1 MKLITIAVAAAAGLM
16 TIASC
21 KTQNTKVGSDDLKTL
36 EQKAS
41 YALGS
46 DMARNITLQIRQ
58 YATRFSDLDSN
69 LIKAAFVEY
78 LNTGVSQL
86 DSATIKTTLEEFG
99 KIAMEKKKSAD
110 STAALANIE
119 AGKKY
124 IADQMAANPKFVK
137 TASGLVYEV
146 VKEGNGPKPTADNTV
161 SANYKGMLIDGTV
174 FDESK
179 GQPVS
184 FNLKSVVQGWTE
196 GLQLMSVGSK
206 YKFLIPAE
214 LAYGNQERPPHIK
227 PGSTLVFEVELVGI
241 K

>member
-1 MKLITIAVAAAAGLM
+1 MKLITIAVAAAAGIM
-16 TIASC
+16 TITSC

-58 YATRFSDLDSN
+58 YATQFSDLDSN

-78 LNTGVSQL
+78 LNTGISQL

-99 KIAMEKKKSAD
+99 KIAMEKKKNAD

-124 IADQMAANPKFVK
+124 IADQMAANPKLVK

-146 VKEGNGPKPTADNTV
+146 VKEGSGPKPTAEKTV

-179 GQPVS
+179 GQPIS
-184 FNLKSVVQGWTE
+184 FSMKNVIKGWTE

-214 LAYGNQERPPHIK
+214 LAYGNQDRPPHIK
-227 PGSTLVFEVELVGI
+227 PGSTLVFEVELMEV